1 MDVSDTD
8 FLSGGIFTSKCGFIV
23 KVLNPVYYYVAQF
36 RDLVYYGQLPGPRV
50 FFGGWIL
57 AFAMLAFGL
66 LMFKRK
72 QDDFILY
79 I

>member
-1 MDVSDTD
+1 MS
-8 FLSGGIFTSKCGFIV
+8 
-23 KVLNPVYYYVAQF
+23 AQF